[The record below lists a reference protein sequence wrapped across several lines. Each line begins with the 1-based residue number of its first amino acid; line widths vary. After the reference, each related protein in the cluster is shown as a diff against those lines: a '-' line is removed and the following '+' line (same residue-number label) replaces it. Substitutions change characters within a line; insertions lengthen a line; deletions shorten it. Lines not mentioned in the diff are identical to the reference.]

1 MWATAAGS
9 NVDPSSAGLKRPF
22 EESPS
27 SGHDSSS
34 FSTPNTVSHYDK
46 KRWIATSSHPPKNAQ
61 LTLVG
66 TKYDPLA
73 SDRMDIAVADF
84 IFSNALPISLV
95 ECTKFQHLI
104 KCARFVPPSYLP
116 PYRKKMTGN
125 LLDGLYQSAYTK
137 EIEALLKQSKIF
149 GVALFGD
156 GATIK
161 KVPLMNFLASSPNN
175 PFALLE
181 IVDCS
186 NEMASGGNK
195 NAKYIASLIKPI
207 ISRIEKT
214 KDPHCKRTGDHRGVV
229 DLLLFNGASNVQK
242 AAKLVSV
249 EYPRITVIHGAEHVI
264 SLFFKDVFTKV
275 EAFKLLSVFSNRCRN
290 VFGSTRHGPHAI
302 FKKHSMLHNKNIYIG
317 FIKISECRMAGE
329 LIGLLRLLRLRPILR
344 ATIASKEFQDN
355 WYKTFRREC
364 LIIEN
369 NEFWK
374 FLFTLCRSL
383 YAPMRILRLADQKTP
398 AMDKLHFYV
407 LQTDALLPKYLKL
420 ADQDSA
426 RILSVD
432 RTIDALS
439 TMMVDIIDDDT
450 NESDDEDV
458 DGDTPD
464 DEDDDDAE
472 ENDSGDEL
480 SSLDDYDGNVTND
493 NESNDVSTP
502 VLSSS
507 DRCG

>member
-1 MWATAAGS
+1 MWTTAANG
-9 NVDPSSAGLKRPF
+9 DTSSGQKRPIC
-22 EESPS
+22 EESPL

-34 FSTPNTVSHYDK
+34 FTSHSYTENK
-46 KRWIATSSHPPKNAQ
+46 KRWLDARQHPPKTAQ

-66 TKYDPLA
+66 TKHDPLS

-104 KCARFVPPSYLP
+104 KCARFVPPNYSP

-125 LLDGLYQSAYTK
+125 LLDGLYQSAYSK
-137 EIEALLKQSKIF
+137 EIESLLKQSKQF

-161 KVPLMNFLASSPNN
+161 KVPLMNFLGSSPNN
-175 PFALLE
+175 PVALLK

-195 NAKYIASLIKPI
+195 NAKYIAGLIKPI
-207 ISRIEKT
+207 ISRIETT
-214 KDPHCKRTGDHRGVV
+214 KDPLCKRNGDHRGVV
-229 DLLLFNGASNVQK
+229 DLLLFDGASNVQK

-249 EYPRITVIHGAEHVI
+249 EYPRITVIHGAEHVV

-275 EAFKLLSVFSNRCRN
+275 QVFKSLSLFSKRCRN

-302 FKKHSMLHNKNIYIG
+302 FKKQSMIHNKNIYIG

-344 ATIASKEFQDN
+344 ATISSKEFQDN
-355 WYKTFRREC
+355 WAKTFRREC
-364 LIIEN
+364 LVLEN

-374 FLFTLCRSL
+374 YLFTLCRSL
-383 YAPMRILRLADQKTP
+383 YAPMRILRLADQKQA
-398 AMDKLHFYV
+398 AMDKLHYYV
-407 LQTDALLPKYLKL
+407 LQTDELLPKYLKV
-420 ADQDSA
+420 AESDSG

-432 RTIDALS
+432 ETHDALS
-439 TMMVDIIDDDT
+439 TMMGIRDEYT
-450 NESDDEDV
+450 NESDDEEV
-458 DGDTPD
+458 DGDTD
-464 DEDDDDAE
+464 DEDDEEESDD
-472 ENDSGDEL
+472 GDEL
-480 SSLDDYDGNVTND
+480 ANEFLAAGDDSHDEDDSNVD
-493 NESNDVSTP
+493 ENERRV
-502 VLSSS
+502 

>member
-1 MWATAAGS
+1 MWTTAANG
-9 NVDPSSAGLKRPF
+9 DTSSGQKRPIC
-22 EESPS
+22 EESPL

-34 FSTPNTVSHYDK
+34 FTSHSYTENK
-46 KRWIATSSHPPKNAQ
+46 KRWLDARQHPPKTAQ

-66 TKYDPLA
+66 TKHDPLA

-104 KCARFVPPSYLP
+104 KCARFVPPNYSP

-125 LLDGLYQSAYTK
+125 LLDGLYQSAYSK
-137 EIEALLKQSKIF
+137 EIESLLKQSKQF

-175 PFALLE
+175 PVALLE
-181 IVDCS
+181 IVDCT

-195 NAKYIASLIKPI
+195 NAKYIAGLIKPI
-207 ISRIEKT
+207 ISRIETT
-214 KDPHCKRTGDHRGVV
+214 KDPLCKRNGDHRGVV
-229 DLLLFNGASNVQK
+229 DLLLFDGASNVQK

-249 EYPRITVIHGAEHVI
+249 EYPRITVIHGAEHVV

-275 EAFKLLSVFSNRCRN
+275 QVFKSLSLFSKRCRN

-302 FKKHSMLHNKNIYIG
+302 FKKQSMIHNKNIYIG

-344 ATIASKEFQDN
+344 ATISSKEFQDN
-355 WYKTFRREC
+355 WAKTFRREC
-364 LIIEN
+364 LVLEN

-374 FLFTLCRSL
+374 YLFTLCRSL
-383 YAPMRILRLADQKTP
+383 YAPMRILRLADQKQA
-398 AMDKLHFYV
+398 AMDKLHYYV
-407 LQTDALLPKYLKL
+407 LQTDELLPKYLKV
-420 ADQDSA
+420 AESDSG

-432 RTIDALS
+432 ETHDALS
-439 TMMVDIIDDDT
+439 TMMGIRDEYT
-450 NESDDEDV
+450 NESDDEEV
-458 DGDTPD
+458 DGDTD
-464 DEDDDDAE
+464 DEDDEEESDD
-472 ENDSGDEL
+472 GDEL
-480 SSLDDYDGNVTND
+480 ANEFLAAGDDSHDEDDSNVD
-493 NESNDVSTP
+493 ENERRV
-502 VLSSS
+502 